1 MRQGLFLF
9 DMLAPVNAPQRDQRQ
24 DDGANGKW
32 RQVCDEGVIGCEE
45 DVADDPNAV
54 AARPLRNKDRG
65 DWNPAE
71 CVDVCLCHRGN
82 QK

>member
-1 MRQGLFLF
+1 MRYSEIS
-9 DMLAPVNAPQRDQRQ
+9 VRTNAQIASGGRPRE
-24 DDGANGKW
+24 
-32 RQVCDEGVIGCEE
+32 EGVVQREE

-71 CVDVCLCHRGN
+71 CVDVCLCHV
-82 QK
+82 KD

>member
-1 MRQGLFLF
+1 MRRVLFLF

-24 DDGANGKW
+24 DDGADGKW

-45 DVADDPNAV
+45 DVAQDPDAV
-54 AARPLRNKDRG
+54 AARPLRNEDHR

-71 CVDVCLCHRGN
+71 GVNVGLRHVEC
-82 QK
+82 